1 MINIENNKKSDMVV
15 IISCWTF
22 YTIETYYRNT
32 TFEYK
37 KMKGDGNVAN
47 CESVQNI
54 FNVIQQYL

>member
-37 KMKGDGNVAN
+37 KNEKVM
-47 CESVQNI
+47 EM
-54 FNVIQQYL
+54 